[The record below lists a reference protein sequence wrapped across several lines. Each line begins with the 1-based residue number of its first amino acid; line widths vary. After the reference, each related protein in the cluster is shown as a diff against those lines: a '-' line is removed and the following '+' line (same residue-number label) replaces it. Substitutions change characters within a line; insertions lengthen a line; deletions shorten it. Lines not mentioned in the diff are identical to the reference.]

1 MGISYAFLGFGHDT
15 IYFLYVKIHIIVFE
29 KTNTNKMS
37 GEIGMPDKTFQNV
50 EKREL
55 NIFDRYLS
63 VWVALCMIL
72 GTAIGYL
79 FPKVA
84 STLGGFEI
92 ANVSIPVAAVLLAMM
107 YPIMLKISLKEVMK
121 VKRNANPLWL
131 TLVVNWAIKP
141 FTMALIAWFFMR
153 VLYAWIIP
161 VDLQSEYIAGM
172 ILLGLA
178 PCTAMVLV
186 WTYLA
191 KSNIDYA
198 LVQVSVNDLVILV
211 LFAPLG
217 KFLLGLTTDFPV
229 PFATIFF
236 SVLFYVAIP
245 LTLAAVTRHLAIK
258 LKGLE
263 WFEKKFIEKISWVTP
278 AGLLITLVLIFI
290 FQGDKVINYP
300 LHILLIA
307 VPLVIQTYLIFY
319 IGYFGAIKLKIPY
332 AEAAPSA
339 FIGASNFFELSVAIA
354 LILFGMNSGATLATV
369 VGVLV
374 EVPVMLSLVEI
385 MKRNKAKFEFDNKN

>member
-1 MGISYAFLGFGHDT
+1 MA
-15 IYFLYVKIHIIVFE
+15 
-29 KTNTNKMS
+29 
-37 GEIGMPDKTFQNV
+37 V
-50 EKREL
+50 EMEVVEGDRKL
-55 NIFDRYLS
+55 SLFDRYLT
-63 VWVALCMIL
+63 VWVFLCMIL
-72 GTAIGYL
+72 GTAIGYF
-79 FPKVA
+79 FPKA
-84 STLGGFEI
+84 AATLGGFEI
-92 ANVSIPVAAVLLAMM
+92 ANVSIPVAVVLLAMM
-107 YPIMLKISLKEVMK
+107 YPIMLKISLKEIVK

-191 KSNIDYA
+191 RANIDYA

-217 KFLLGLTTDFPV
+217 KFLLGITTDFPV

-245 LTLAAVTRHLAIK
+245 LTLAGVTRYLAIK
-258 LKGLE
+258 MKGVE

-300 LHILLIA
+300 LHIVLIA
-307 VPLVIQTYLIFY
+307 IPLIIQTYLIFY
-319 IGYFGAIKLKIPY
+319 IGYFGARKLRIPFT
-332 AEAAPSA
+332 EAAPSA

-374 EVPVMLSLVEI
+374 EVPVMLSLVGI
-385 MKRNKAKFEFDNKN
+385 MTRNKAKFEFNNTR

>member
-1 MGISYAFLGFGHDT
+1 MI
-15 IYFLYVKIHIIVFE
+15 E
-29 KTNTNKMS
+29 
-37 GEIGMPDKTFQNV
+37 
-50 EKREL
+50 EKRTL

-153 VLYAWIIP
+153 VLYSWIIP
-161 VDLQSEYIAGM
+161 VNLQSEYIAGM
-172 ILLGLA
+172 ILLGIA

-191 KSNIDYA
+191 RSNIDYA

-217 KFLLGLTTDFPV
+217 KFLLGVTTDFPV

-245 LTLAAVTRHLAIK
+245 LTLAGVTRHLAIR

-263 WFEKKFIEKISWVTP
+263 WFERFIKKIAWVTP
-278 AGLLITLVLIFI
+278 VGLLITLVLIFI
-290 FQGDKVINYP
+290 FQGDKVIHYP
-300 LHILLIA
+300 LHIVLIA
-307 VPLVIQTYLIFY
+307 IPLIIQTYLIFY
-319 IGYFGAIKLKIPY
+319 IGYFGAIKLRIPY
-332 AEAAPSA
+332 TEAAPSA

-385 MKRNKAKFEFDNKN
+385 MKRNKKKFEFKNNK

>member
-1 MGISYAFLGFGHDT
+1 MAD
-15 IYFLYVKIHIIVFE
+15 E
-29 KTNTNKMS
+29 NS
-37 GEIGMPDKTFQNV
+37 GENRALSV
-50 EKREL
+50 
-55 NIFDRYLS
+55 FDRYLS
-63 VWVALCMIL
+63 VWVALCMVL
-72 GTAIGYL
+72 GTAIGYF
-79 FPKVA
+79 FPAVA

-92 ANVSIPVAAVLLAMM
+92 ANVSIPVAIVLLAMM
-107 YPIMLKISLKEVMK
+107 YPIMLKISLKEVLK

-141 FTMALIAWFFMR
+141 FTMAFIAWFFMR

-161 VDLQSEYIAGM
+161 ADLQSEYIAGM

-191 KSNIDYA
+191 RSNIDYA
-198 LVQVSVNDLVILV
+198 LVQVSLNDLVILV

-217 KFLLGLTTDFPV
+217 KFLLGVTTDFPV

-245 LTLAAVTRHLAIK
+245 LGLAGLTRHIAVK
-258 LKGLE
+258 MKGLE
-263 WFEKKFIEKISWVTP
+263 WFEKKFIEKIAWVTP
-278 AGLLITLVLIFI
+278 SGLLITLVLIFI
-290 FQGDKVINYP
+290 FQGDKVINHP

-307 VPLVIQTYLIFY
+307 IPLIIQTYLIFY

-332 AEAAPSA
+332 SEAAPSA

-374 EVPVMLSLVEI
+374 EVPVMLSLVGI
-385 MKRNKAKFEFDNKN
+385 MKRNKNKFEFNNA

>member
-1 MGISYAFLGFGHDT
+1 MIKVGGVDMADR
-15 IYFLYVKIHIIVFE
+15 
-29 KTNTNKMS
+29 NNQS
-37 GEIGMPDKTFQNV
+37 GKSED
-50 EKREL
+50 KREL
-55 NIFDRYLS
+55 NVFDRYLS
-63 VWVALCMIL
+63 LWVVLCIIL

-79 FPKVA
+79 FPNVA
-84 STLGGFEI
+84 STLGGFEV
-92 ANVSIPVAAVLLAMM
+92 ANVSIPVALVLLAMM
-107 YPIMLKISLKEVMK
+107 YPIMLKISLKEVLK
-121 VKRNANPLWL
+121 VKRNANPLFL
-131 TLVVNWAIKP
+131 TLILNWAIKP
-141 FTMALIAWFFMR
+141 FTMAAIAWFFMR
-153 VLYAWIIP
+153 VLYSWIIP
-161 VDLQSEYIAGM
+161 VNLQSEYIAGM

-191 KSNIDYA
+191 KANIDYA
-198 LVQVSVNDLVILV
+198 LVQVSINDLIILV

-236 SVLFYVAIP
+236 SVLFYVAMP
-245 LTLAAVTRHLAIK
+245 LSLAGITRHLAIK
-258 LKGLE
+258 MKGLD
-263 WFEKKFIEKISWVTP
+263 WFERFIEKISWVTP
-278 AGLLITLVLIFI
+278 AGLLITLVLLFI

-307 VPLVIQTYLIFY
+307 IPLIIQTYLIFF
-319 IGYFGAIKLKIPY
+319 IGYLGAKKLRINY

-339 FIGASNFFELSVAIA
+339 FIGASNFFELSVAVA
-354 LILFGMNSGATLATV
+354 LILFGMKSGATLATV

-385 MKRNKAKFEFDNKN
+385 MKKNRAKFDFKKD